1 MKSISLFACG
11 GIGDLA
17 LRHAGFDVLVA
28 NELLED
34 RAEVFKFNHTE
45 THMIIGD
52 ILEKK
57 NEIIYTT
64 KRLNA
69 NVALD
74 LVFATPPCQGMSKNG
89 RGYLLNAMRKGLKPQ
104 IDPRNQ
110 LIIPTIDVFLASGAH
125 TLVMENVPEMEN
137 TYIPNPINSGEPIGI
152 IDLIKQSL
160 VTL

>member
-34 RAEVFKFNHTE
+34 RAEVFKFNYPE

-52 ILEKK
+52 IWDKK
-57 NEIIYTT
+57 DEIINIT
-64 KRLNA
+64 KNLN
-69 NVALD
+69 NNSALD

-89 RGYLLNAMRKGLKPQ
+89 RGYLLNAMRKVQKQG
-104 IDPRNQ
+104 N
-110 LIIPTIDVFLASGAH
+110 LAEIH
-125 TLVMENVPEMEN
+125 
-137 TYIPNPINSGEPIGI
+137 
-152 IDLIKQSL
+152 
-160 VTL
+160 